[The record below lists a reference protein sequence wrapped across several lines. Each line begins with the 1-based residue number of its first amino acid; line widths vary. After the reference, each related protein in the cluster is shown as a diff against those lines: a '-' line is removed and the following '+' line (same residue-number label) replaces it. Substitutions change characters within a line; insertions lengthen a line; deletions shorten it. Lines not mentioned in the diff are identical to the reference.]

1 MLASPFILFIFY
13 YIKKIIYTNFK
24 DFVCL
29 QKHKKLRIYVVGVE
43 GKEEDGQHHE
53 KKSVL
58 KKVKAKAKKI
68 KDTITKHGH
77 GHDHH
82 HDYDDEEDD
91 DEDDELIEDPEI
103 QGAPCI
109 SSLLHSYRRKNFQS
123 R

>member
-1 MLASPFILFIFY
+1 M
-13 YIKKIIYTNFK
+13 
-24 DFVCL
+24 
-29 QKHKKLRIYVVGVE
+29 E
-43 GKEEDGQHHE
+43 GKEELQEGDQEHHE

-82 HDYDDEEDD
+82 DEEDVSDDEED
-91 DEDDELIEDPEI
+91 EVVEDPEI

-109 SSLLHSYRRKNFQS
+109 
-123 R
+123 